1 LRVEVFPTAANIP
14 PLEEMAGR
22 AAVVIDVL
30 RATTTITTALLNGA
44 DTVVPV
50 LAPEEAFQVVQEN
63 PERRFVLGGER
74 KSLLIPGFHLSN
86 SPLEYTEARV
96 GGRPILFTTTNGTR
110 AIRRAAGAEVVY
122 IASFLNAPA
131 VARELCRLGKEVAI
145 CCAGTYD
152 QFSLEDTACAGAII
166 EFLAGPDQAVELND
180 LGLVARELYRRFDGR
195 LGELLHVAEHGQ
207 NLARLG
213 LQEDLL
219 FCAQLGT
226 TTALPRF
233 IQEQIVL
240 A

>member
-1 LRVEVFPTAANIP
+1 
-14 PLEEMAGR
+14 MAGR

-30 RATTTITTALLNGA
+30 RATTTIVTALVNGA

-63 PERRFVLGGER
+63 PERKFVLGGER

-86 SPLEYTEARV
+86 SPLEYTQTKV

-110 AIRRAAGAEVVY
+110 AIRRAAGADVVY

-131 VARELCRLGKEVAI
+131 VAKELSRLGKPVAI

-166 EFLAGPDQAVELND
+166 EFLAGPDQVVELND

-195 LGELLHVAEHGQ
+195 LAELLRLAEHGQ
-207 NLARLG
+207 NLAHLG
-213 LQEDLL
+213 LRDDLL

-233 IQEQIVL
+233 TAEQIIL
-240 A
+240 S